1 MTIMVSL
8 RDELKLFL
16 NFRRKF
22 LNCQLSI
29 VNSTTPNLSIRKL
42 FHYLSTSK
50 RGVFHLPALPDGKL
64 RLSLDGRII
73 APNTYFVNMLLVLF
87 FSLLKK
93 INDPGGKG
101 HGDQGVGDSAERN
114 IGQ

>member
-1 MTIMVSL
+1 MRIPPLVPSQSCCA
-8 RDELKLFL
+8 R
-16 NFRRKF
+16 
-22 LNCQLSI
+22 QLPQRGSQGDI
-29 VNSTTPNLSIRKL
+29 LSSPNLSIRKL
-42 FHYLSTSK
+42 SPYLSTSK
-50 RGVFHLPALPDGKL
+50 RGVFHLPALPDGKP

-73 APNTYFVNMLLVLF
+73 APNAYFVNMLLVLF
-87 FSLLKK
+87 FSFLKK